1 MKHVRCTKATAA
13 ENKIRTTTIICIS
26 ACFHLTFDV
35 DYCFAASPKGFSKKS
50 QRRNAKKYYDKK
62 SPDDADEPPRRSK
75 NDKVEKDKSSKK
87 DKKSKKEKHAKKE
100 K

>member
-1 MKHVRCTKATAA
+1 MRCTKATAA

-50 QRRNAKKYYDKK
+50 QRRNAKYYDKK